1 MSEKRYYVNSALY
14 LCDND
19 LSNTLSIFE
28 CADLLNQ
35 LTKENEQLRKELS
48 ECEKFRYSVFKR
60 IEKTIENKKNC
71 AINKDA
77 KYPCKDY
84 DECLKRKGTNKPLPC
99 KVNWV
104 MGRQFENMLRKEG
117 DDE

>member
-35 LTKENEQLRKELS
+35 LTKENKQLKQKLEILDLN
-48 ECEKFRYSVFKR
+48 EKNDMV
-60 IEKTIENKKNC
+60 KTIDDKDNC
-71 AINKDA
+71 VLNKDA
-77 KYPCKDY
+77 KYPCKAY
-84 DECLKRKGTNKPLPC
+84 DECLKRQGTNKPLPC
-99 KVNWV
+99 IVNWM
-104 MGRQFENMLRKEG
+104 MGRPFENMLQKG
-117 DDE
+117 CDTDE